1 MLSLS
6 IHRISRPTSG
16 SRRGEGVARYLHA
29 LRFAL
34 SNQANAYGF
43 TLVIWG
49 SGALCMW
56 QLGEPDPA
64 AVFAFL
70 GGALVSISLI
80 VAFVFGLWRPFE
92 EIEPPRRP
100 FSAMHLA
107 SAPAAAAAG
116 WASTLLVGG
125 VGGFF
130 VAAFVAVAIYQL
142 LLAGEVALALA
153 PARKRT
159 RR

>member
-1 MLSLS
+1 MS
-6 IHRISRPTSG
+6 
-16 SRRGEGVARYLHA
+16 RYLHA

-43 TLVIWG
+43 TLVVWG
-49 SGALCMW
+49 AGALAIW
-56 QLGEPDPA
+56 QLGKPDPA
-64 AVFAFL
+64 DVFAYL

-80 VAFVFGLWRPFE
+80 VAVVFGIWHPFE
-92 EIEPPRRP
+92 TPEPPRRP

-116 WASTLLVGG
+116 WALTLLLDGAA
-125 VGGFF
+125 GFF
-130 VAAFVAVAIYQL
+130 VAAFLAVGVYQL
-142 LLAGEVALALA
+142 LLAVEVAVALA
-153 PARKRT
+153 PRSGRP

>member
-1 MLSLS
+1 LSQ
-6 IHRISRPTSG
+6 
-16 SRRGEGVARYLHA
+16 YLHA

-43 TLVIWG
+43 TLVVCG
-49 SGALCMW
+49 TGALAIW

-64 AVFAFL
+64 DVFAYL

-80 VAFVFGLWRPFE
+80 VAVVLGIWHPFE
-92 EIEPPRRP
+92 TPEPPRRP
-100 FSAMHLA
+100 ISAMHLA

-116 WASTLLVGG
+116 WALTLLLRG

-130 VAAFVAVAIYQL
+130 LAAAFVPVGVYQL
-142 LLAGEVALALA
+142 LLAVEIALALA
-153 PARKRT
+153 PHAKRT

>member
-1 MLSLS
+1 MS
-6 IHRISRPTSG
+6 
-16 SRRGEGVARYLHA
+16 RYLHA

-43 TLVIWG
+43 TLVVWG
-49 SGALCMW
+49 TGALATW
-56 QLGEPDPA
+56 QLGKPDPA
-64 AVFAFL
+64 DVFAYL

-80 VAFVFGLWRPFE
+80 VAVVFGIWHPFE
-92 EIEPPRRP
+92 TPEQPRRP

-116 WASTLLVGG
+116 WALTLLLGG
-125 VGGFF
+125 YGGFF
-130 VAAFVAVAIYQL
+130 VAAFLAVGIYQL
-142 LLAGEVALALA
+142 LLAVEIALALA
-153 PARKRT
+153 PRAKED